1 MPTIDSAGLH
11 VELPGGWEGEIYTH
25 PDPLA
30 ADSVAEDPPAAAF
43 SAQGVAP
50 ETRSRNNIVHV
61 ATFPLPAGRA
71 DYGNGAV
78 QLMGP
83 DDIFVALLEHTADD
97 AGQALFTTEG
107 LPRLA
112 GNDFRTDV
120 LHRTLPGHSGCQ
132 RFFHVG
138 DRAFCLY
145 VVLGNHNARHTMVD
159 RVNTILD
166 GLRID

>member
-11 VELPGGWEGEIYTH
+11 VDLPGGWEGEIYSH
-25 PDPLA
+25 PDPVA
-30 ADSVAEDPPAAAF
+30 ADEAPTSGF
-43 SAQGVAP
+43 TTQGVTP
-50 ETRSRNNIVHV
+50 DTRSRNNIVHV

-83 DDIFVALLEHTADD
+83 DDIFVALLEHSAED
-97 AGQALFTTEG
+97 ARQVLFAAEG
-107 LPRLA
+107 VPRLS

-159 RVNTILD
+159 RVNTIID
-166 GLRID
+166 GLRVD